1 VIGSSI
7 SAGRAKVAPALLPS
21 RKAHLTVT
29 LPYHQKET
37 SIMATKK
44 STGKAA
50 KKGAAKKGGAK
61 KGAAKKS
68 AAKKSAAPRPKMSA
82 ETKRQLAKGR
92 KLSIQVKRGASFD
105 ALVRELGRRLVIDD
119 RIIGPKGC
127 APCHSGLDF
136 IIVGEEVVIPG

>member
-1 VIGSSI
+1 
-7 SAGRAKVAPALLPS
+7 
-21 RKAHLTVT
+21 
-29 LPYHQKET
+29 
-37 SIMATKK
+37 MATKK
-44 STGKAA
+44 STRKAA

-68 AAKKSAAPRPKMSA
+68 AAKKSAAHKPKMSA
-82 ETKRQLAKGR
+82 ETRRQLAQGR

-127 APCHSGLDF
+127 FPCHSGLDF
-136 IIVGEEVVIPG
+136 TIIGDDVINPG